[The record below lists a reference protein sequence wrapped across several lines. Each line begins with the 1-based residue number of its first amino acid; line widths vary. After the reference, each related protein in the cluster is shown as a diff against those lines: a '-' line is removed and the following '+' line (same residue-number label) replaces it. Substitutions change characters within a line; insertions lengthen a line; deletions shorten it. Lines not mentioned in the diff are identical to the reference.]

1 MRTED
6 VCAIIVTHN
15 PDQEI
20 EEQFKRVA
28 NQVGKI
34 VVVDNCSNKERKIML
49 SQVCA
54 TLSIG
59 LFDNKQNKGI
69 ATALNQGIVWAQ
81 EHRFR
86 WVITFDQDTLI
97 EKDLIDRLVHCYIEI
112 EKTEKIAMIGTRY
125 KESYHTSAI
134 DSQASTGI
142 SETKTIITSGSL
154 FSIDLFNNTGMF
166 RDELFIDCVD
176 HEFCLR
182 CRKLGYKTFL
192 LNEYL
197 MEHSIGKI
205 IVRNFFGKQVVT
217 TNHSALRRYYMMRNS
232 IIIFKE
238 YFSFDPHWVTYNLFL
253 NFKYIFI
260 ILLFESHKLQKLK
273 YITIGIVDGIFSN
286 YRKYI
291 S

>member
-6 VCAIIVTHN
+6 ICAIIVTHN

-20 EEQFKRVA
+20 EEQLNRIA

-34 VVVDNCSNKERKIML
+34 VIVDNASNSERKSKLPLI
-49 SQVCA
+49 CT
-54 TLSIG
+54 TLSIV
-59 LFDNKQNKGI
+59 LIDNKQNKGI

-97 EKDLIDRLVHCYIEI
+97 EKNLISRLAHCYIEI
-112 EKTEKIAMIGTRY
+112 EKTEKIAMIGALY

-134 DSQASTGI
+134 DSQASKEI

-154 FSIDLFNNTGMF
+154 FSTDLFNDIGML
-166 RDELFIDCVD
+166 REKLFIDCVD

-182 CRKLGYKTFL
+182 CRKLGYKVFV

-197 MEHSIGKI
+197 MAHSIGN
-205 IVRNFFGKQVVT
+205 IVMHQFVGKQIVT
-217 TNHSALRRYYMMRNS
+217 TNHSALRRYYMMRNA

-291 S
+291 L